1 VLIGLVNVENKYDDN
16 ISPLFSSQSV
26 KIVETPLQH
35 VDASGS
41 GILQMRSVSHS
52 PSAPKLNEH
61 LLLSGNNGNGGSRSR
76 EDDFLDMD
84 SDDDITIM
92 VSIEDVDVLCILF
105 HYVHLEGGVR
115 CL

>member
-1 VLIGLVNVENKYDDN
+1 M
-16 ISPLFSSQSV
+16 

-52 PSAPKLNEH
+52 PSALKLNEH
-61 LLLSGNNGNGGSRSR
+61 SLASGNNGGSRSR
-76 EDDFLDMD
+76 DDDFLDMD

-92 VSIEDVDVLCILF
+92 VSV
-105 HYVHLEGGVR
+105 YV
-115 CL
+115 